1 MSDRM
6 RVAVLMGGDS
16 SERDISLQ
24 SGRAVAEGLRRA
36 GHQVHELEIPSVA
49 AVMGLEVLRQVDVVF
64 PALHGG
70 EGEDGHLQAL
80 LDLLG
85 VPYALSGP
93 AASAV
98 AMDKALAKRIMR
110 SAGIPTPDWL
120 QVTWDKAAD
129 RSGSVA
135 GAGGPDR
142 DELTLAR
149 ILERAAAE
157 LGFPLVVK
165 LNASGSSVGVAIVT
179 SAAGFAED
187 FGRVLGA
194 CPGPMGDL
202 LLERY
207 VPGREL
213 TAAVFLGRRLPLLEI
228 RPREGFYDY
237 GNKYTE
243 GATEY
248 LVPAP
253 VNSPLYEQICADAL
267 RLYELIGCK
276 GMARIDFRLAGID
289 YACLEANTIPGMT
302 RTSLVPKA
310 AAAVGIGFDD
320 LVVDLCREALR
331 GRFGTDA
338 GSAAATAAG
347 PPPGP

>member
-1 MSDRM
+1 MTGTM

-16 SERDISLQ
+16 SEREISLQ
-24 SGRAVAEGLRRA
+24 SGRAVAEGLRRS
-36 GHQVHELEIPSVA
+36 GHQVHEVEIPDVA
-49 AVMGLEVLRQVDVVF
+49 AVLGLEVLRQVDVVF

-70 EGEDGHLQAL
+70 QGEDGHLQAIL
-80 LDLLG
+80 EVLG
-85 VPYALSGP
+85 VPCALSGP

-120 QVTWDKAAD
+120 QVTWDKAAH
-129 RSGSVA
+129 RPGSVA

-142 DELTLAR
+142 DELTLGR
-149 ILERAAAE
+149 ILERAGAE

-165 LNASGSSVGVAIVT
+165 LNAAGSSVGVAIVT
-179 SAAGFAED
+179 SPAGFEES
-187 FGRVLGA
+187 FGRVLA
-194 CPGPMGDL
+194 ASPGPVGDI

-213 TAAVFLGRRLPLLEI
+213 TVGIFLGRRLPLLEI

-276 GMARIDFRLAGID
+276 GMARVDFRLAGID

-320 LVVDLCREALR
+320 LVVDLCRDALR
-331 GRFGTDA
+331 Q
-338 GSAAATAAG
+338 GSGAA
-347 PPPGP
+347 PPASPGA

>member
-1 MSDRM
+1 MTDRM

-16 SERDISLQ
+16 SEREISLQ
-24 SGRAVAEGLRRA
+24 SGRAVAESLARA
-36 GHQVHELEIPSVA
+36 GHEVQ
-49 AVMGLEVLRQVDVVF
+49 AVDLPAVGAVLDLEVLRQVDVVF

-70 EGEDGHLQAL
+70 DGEDGHLQAL
-80 LDLLG
+80 LDVLG

-120 QVTWDKAAD
+120 QVTWDRDAHRAD
-129 RSGSVA
+129 SLASPA
-135 GAGGPDR
+135 GPDR
-142 DELTLAR
+142 DELTLDR
-149 ILERAAAE
+149 VLERAAAE
-157 LGFPLVVK
+157 LGFPVVVK
-165 LNASGSSVGVAIVT
+165 LNAAGSSVGVAIVQ
-179 SAAGFAED
+179 APGGFEEA
-187 FGRVLGA
+187 FNRVLAASPGA
-194 CPGPMGDL
+194 LADI

-213 TAAVFLGRRLPLLEI
+213 TAAVVLGRRLPLLEI

-237 GNKYTE
+237 GNKYTD
-243 GATEY
+243 GASEY

-253 VNSPLYEQICADAL
+253 VNSPLYEQIAADAL

-276 GMARIDFRLAGID
+276 GMARIDFRLEDPD
-289 YACLEANTIPGMT
+289 YACLEVNTIPGMT

-320 LVVDLCREALR
+320 LVVDLCRDALR
-331 GRFGTDA
+331 GRPGTR
-338 GSAAATAAG
+338 
-347 PPPGP
+347 